1 MSVTPKS
8 AGRLA
13 DANVKRIMGA
23 IGEAETL
30 RADVTCTRDIEA
42 LLPYFPPHVGSF
54 EMVLSPSCALND
66 DASLDLLLYFANR
79 MDFDDFVIKRYG
91 SDVLEL
97 VTRTAKKFS
106 CGFAGVLDVLVV
118 PTYMPPLTQNAE
130 TTIAVNIR
138 RPDGRRFLAVGEG
151 RGMRMI
157 IGDDRAVN
165 ERMSGRKDYNALRPL
180 MNRGSTEFDQ
190 LRQAVYETSL
200 RELLHD
206 LRTDSDING
215 EQAARRFGYK
225 SFTDFL
231 RSAEMKATVNITKSS
246 SGTTVYEAIPTADQM
261 RFRLEQQKSAV
272 NVAERYLAH
281 VRPTFR
287 HRRLDL
293 RRRQG
298 TKQATLARRCANS
311 NDAYT
316 MYPTSNDVCEN
327 WNFLQRDDTIQQ
339 VRAELAET
347 KSELAEAESK
357 IECFCC
363 KDRPIEVVFN
373 CGHGA
378 CQVCTER
385 LTTEERPAPSTNRFS
400 ADGPKARVR
409 KVDPKCSQC
418 GEPLDPCVKFYSF
431 RS

>member
-1 MSVTPKS
+1 MSEALAGRIANVAPPSRLKDLYGNSRGRGRSTASWSIVAPSFATMSMPSTLADEELLNIVRSYSSRYPSLQWAEEFASISRQWKRVIDTHRHLLPRLFVDAVKVRGCQLEIRLLANDSQSSYAGPDQPTVLNNQTEDTASMLCRLAARSLIISLDEDETLEEVLIHVRRGGLNAMSVTPKS

-190 LRQAVYETSL
+190 LRQAVYETLVS
-200 RELLHD
+200 RAVGIAHFA
-206 LRTDSDING
+206 SC
-215 EQAARRFGYK
+215 
-225 SFTDFL
+225 S
-231 RSAEMKATVNITKSS
+231 
-246 SGTTVYEAIPTADQM
+246 TT
-261 RFRLEQQKSAV
+261 
-272 NVAERYLAH
+272 
-281 VRPTFR
+281 
-287 HRRLDL
+287 
-293 RRRQG
+293 
-298 TKQATLARRCANS
+298 
-311 NDAYT
+311 
-316 MYPTSNDVCEN
+316 
-327 WNFLQRDDTIQQ
+327 
-339 VRAELAET
+339 
-347 KSELAEAESK
+347 
-357 IECFCC
+357 
-363 KDRPIEVVFN
+363 
-373 CGHGA
+373 
-378 CQVCTER
+378 
-385 LTTEERPAPSTNRFS
+385 
-400 ADGPKARVR
+400 
-409 KVDPKCSQC
+409 
-418 GEPLDPCVKFYSF
+418 
-431 RS
+431 